1 MVDIAT
7 MPLDIEEDLLFYV
20 RFSYYCNYVGYA
32 WNFFEDGWA
41 QVPALHYIIE
51 EQYPSST
58 MDVL

>member
-32 WNFFEDGWA
+32 
-41 QVPALHYIIE
+41 
-51 EQYPSST
+51 
-58 MDVL
+58 